1 MNINYEAVIR
11 DGYFTLFMEVKQME
25 ENKTYCSHCGA
36 LIGDDEDY
44 EEVNGEIVC
53 TDCYEHHTTS
63 CERCGEVIW
72 LDDSYGDEYTTLCH
86 RCYHNYYTRCSC
98 CDALLHED
106 DAYHLDGYD
115 YCSECYHEEVDRN
128 RSIHDYGYK
137 PEPIFYGDSKRY
149 FGIELEIDGAGK
161 DSDNADE
168 LLKIANSDGN
178 SEHIYIKGDG
188 SLDDGMEIVTHPM
201 SLEYHKNDMKWQEVM
216 QRAISLG
223 YRSHQTSTC
232 GLHIHVN
239 RSCLGDTHD
248 EQEDV
253 ISRILFFVEAHWA
266 ELLKFSR
273 RSEYSMN
280 RWAARYGFEKTGRE
294 ILDKAKKG
302 NLGRYAAVNLM
313 NYMTIEFRLFR
324 GTLKY
329 NTFIAALELVD
340 AICDLAISLTDE
352 GIAKLSWSEF
362 VDTIT
367 EPELIQYLKERRL
380 YVNEKIEIQEE
391 M

>member
-1 MNINYEAVIR
+1 
-11 DGYFTLFMEVKQME
+11 ME
-25 ENKTYCSHCGA
+25 EKNENVMYCSHCGA
-36 LIGDDEDY
+36 IISEDEDY
-44 EEVNGEIVC
+44 ETIDGEIVC
-53 TDCYEHHTTS
+53 TDCVVQHTTT
-63 CERCGEVIW
+63 CDRCGAIIW
-72 LDDSYGDEYTTLCH
+72 TSESYGDDYTTLCSS
-86 RCYHNYYTRCSC
+86 CYHNHYTRCSC
-98 CDALLHED
+98 CDTLLHED

-115 YCSECYHEEVDRN
+115 YCSDCYHDEVDKC

-137 PEPIFYGDSKRY
+137 PEPVFYGDSQRY
-149 FGIELEIDGAGK
+149 FGVELEIDGAGK

-168 LLKIANSDGN
+168 ILTVANKDN
-178 SEHIYIKGDG
+178 EHIYIKGDG

-201 SLEYHKNDMKWQEVM
+201 SLEYHKNYCWDDIMKK
-216 QRAISLG
+216 AIYLG

-239 RSCLGDTHD
+239 RSCFGEGRE
-248 EQEDV
+248 EQDV
-253 ISRILFFVEAHWA
+253 VIARILYFVEHHWN

-302 NLGRYAAVNLM
+302 NNGRYAAVNLM
-313 NYMTIEFRLFR
+313 NYATIEFRLFR
-324 GTLKY
+324 GTLKH
-329 NTFIAALELVD
+329 NTLIAALELVN
-340 AICDLAISLTDE
+340 AICDLAINLTDE
-352 GIAKLSWSEF
+352 GIADMSWSEF
-362 VDTIT
+362 VDTIS

-380 YVNEKIEIQEE
+380 YINDIIETQED

>member
-1 MNINYEAVIR
+1 
-11 DGYFTLFMEVKQME
+11 ME
-25 ENKTYCSHCGA
+25 ENKDNVLYCSHCGA
-36 LIGDDEDY
+36 IIGEDEDY
-44 EEVNGEIVC
+44 ETVDGDIVC
-53 TDCYEHHTTS
+53 MDCIENHTTT
-63 CERCGEVIW
+63 CDRCGRIIW
-72 LDDSYGDEYTTLCH
+72 TNESYGDDYTTLCSG
-86 RCYHNYYTRCSC
+86 CYHHHYTRCSC
-98 CDALLHED
+98 CDTLLHED

-115 YCSECYHEEVDRN
+115 YCSDCYHDEVDRC

-137 PEPIFYGDSKRY
+137 PEPIFYGDSQRY
-149 FGIELEIDGAGK
+149 FGVELEIDGAGK

-168 LLKIANSDGN
+168 LLGIANKEN
-178 SEHIYIKGDG
+178 EHIYIKGDG

-201 SLEYHKNDMKWQEVM
+201 SLEYHKNYCWEEIMKK
-216 QRAISLG
+216 AIYLG

-239 RSCLGDTHD
+239 RNCFGEDRE
-248 EQEDV
+248 EQDV
-253 ISRILFFVEAHWA
+253 VIARILYFVEHHWN
-266 ELLKFSR
+266 ELLRFSR
-273 RSEYSMN
+273 RTEYSMN

-329 NTFIAALELVD
+329 NTFIAALELVN
-340 AICDLAISLTDE
+340 AICDLAVNLTDE
-352 GIAKLSWSEF
+352 GIANMSWSEF

-380 YVNEKIEIQEE
+380 YVNEVIETQEE